1 MSSGE
6 PGFNWPLWRWPLGL
20 ALLSAIGL
28 LSALVSEGLG
38 DWLAW
43 ATLAAV
49 LLVAARFG
57 LSFGRRTHRSELGNS
72 DA

>member
-43 ATLAAV
+43 ATLGA
-49 LLVAARFG
+49 LILVAARFG
-57 LSFGRRTHRSELGNS
+57 LGFGRSTH
-72 DA
+72 